1 MSCANTYFAN
11 QYLGQVE
18 DAQRIAEESAET
30 AQAWVDDEAS
40 NFYPWN
46 PDAIREAM
54 CEVEDKHLE
63 RMVKAKGCDKELAKA
78 VREIVVGYWL
88 QQAQDK
94 AERDYE

>member
-11 QYLGQVE
+11 QYLGQIE
-18 DAQRIAEESAET
+18 DAQRIAEEAAET
-30 AQAWVDDEAS
+30 AQAWVEDEAS
-40 NFYPWN
+40 DFYPWN

-63 RMVKAKGCDKELAKA
+63 RMIKAKGCDKELAKA

>member
-1 MSCANTYFAN
+1 MSCANTYFLN
-11 QYLGQVE
+11 CHL
-18 DAQRIAEESAET
+18 DDMDRLQRQAEEAERT
-30 AQAWVDDEAS
+30 AQEWVEDEAS
-40 NFYPWN
+40 DFYPWN